1 MNKGKLNNN
10 QARKF
15 KLNQKTFIGEKMK
28 TQILKYLIQIKNKK
42 FQFAELENQKKI
54 HFHYLMH
61 LSDFKLKQM

>member
-15 KLNQKTFIGEKMK
+15 KLNQKIFIGEKMK

-42 FQFAELENQKKI
+42 FQFNQKVSN
-54 HFHYLMH
+54 L
-61 LSDFKLKQM
+61 